1 MEEIDTK
8 WISDFEKSDKK
19 YEAFY
24 KDTVQDINLFF
35 MYVDRNNNLF
45 YIKKEKIKLQEG
57 VLNKDLLIQL
67 LKENM
72 EYNKKKYR
80 PISLLKYNITIDPVN
95 IDKFIE
101 IPGDYSY
108 LEPQNSLQD
117 LKWENTIKT
126 LSNLNSLHVIFFE
139 TWKDK
144 KKSNTKKVFI
154 PNSSKRKKTKRK
166 RLKI

>member
-1 MEEIDTK
+1 MEEIDTE
-8 WISDFEKSDKK
+8 WISDFEKTDKK
-19 YEAFY
+19 YETFY
-24 KDTVQDINLFF
+24 KDTVPNINLFF

-57 VLNKDLLIQL
+57 VLNKDLLIQI

-101 IPGDYSY
+101 TPGTYNY
-108 LEPQNSLQD
+108 LELQNSLQD

-126 LSNLNSLHVIFFE
+126 LSDLNSLHVIFFE

-144 KKSNTKKVFI
+144 SKSNTKKVYI
-154 PNSSKRKKTKRK
+154 HNSSKKTKRK

>member
-1 MEEIDTK
+1 MEEINTE
-8 WISDFEKSDKK
+8 WISNFEKTDKK

-24 KDTVQDINLFF
+24 KDTVPDVNLFF

-45 YIKKEKIKLQEG
+45 YIKKEKVKLQEG
-57 VLNKDLLIQL
+57 VLNKDLLIQM
-67 LKENM
+67 LKKNM
-72 EYNKKKYR
+72 EYKKKKYR
-80 PISLLKYNITIDPVN
+80 PISLLKYNITIEPVN

-101 IPGDYSY
+101 EPGDYSY

-144 KKSNTKKVFI
+144 AKSKTKKLFI
-154 PNSSKRKKTKRK
+154 SNSSKKTKRK

>member
-1 MEEIDTK
+1 MEEIDTE
-8 WISDFEKSDKK
+8 WISDFEKTDKK
-19 YEAFY
+19 YETFY
-24 KDTVQDINLFF
+24 KDTVQNINLFF

-57 VLNKDLLIQL
+57 VLNKDLLIQI

-72 EYNKKKYR
+72 DYNKKKYR

-101 IPGDYSY
+101 TPGMYNY

-126 LSNLNSLHVIFFE
+126 LSGMNSLHIIFFE

-144 KKSNTKKVFI
+144 SKSNTKKVYI
-154 PNSSKRKKTKRK
+154 HNSSKRTKKK

>member
-1 MEEIDTK
+1 MEEIDTE
-8 WISDFEKSDKK
+8 WISDFEKTDKK
-19 YEAFY
+19 YETFY
-24 KDTVQDINLFF
+24 KDTVQNINLFF

-57 VLNKDLLIQL
+57 VLNKDLLIQI

-101 IPGDYSY
+101 TPGDYEY

-126 LSNLNSLHVIFFE
+126 LSDLNSLHVIFFE
-139 TWKDK
+139 TWKGK
-144 KKSNTKKVFI
+144 SKSNTKKVYI
-154 PNSSKRKKTKRK
+154 HNSSKRTKRK